1 MSIHKKNDNIIY
13 INLETR
19 SMQKMKK
26 ENGITLIAL
35 AVTVIILMILVGTGV
50 TAVYTG
56 INEVKD
62 NKLQTEL
69 GIVRQAIQEQ
79 YALAEAV
86 QKTKVLASEP
96 QVSFWAGDRVYPT
109 DPIYIPTNDYIDPED
124 KNGQIFIDKVT
135 NRVTPTYQEE
145 FYYRLNAEQL
155 KEIGVGNKTVMK
167 GEEETEVGVSKY
179 TYIVNYSTGE
189 VYNESKKVTSTHH
202 LLYLPSTVFPTASNS
217 EEEGRF
223 QDWN

>member
-1 MSIHKKNDNIIY
+1 MSFYSKNDSILY
-13 INLETR
+13 INLDTR
-19 SMQKMKK
+19 SMQMIKK
-26 ENGITLIAL
+26 EKGITLISL
-35 AVTVIILMILVGTGV
+35 SVTVIILLILAGTGMTV
-50 TAVYTG
+50 VYTG

-69 GIVRQAIQEQ
+69 GIVRQAIMEQ
-79 YALAEAV
+79 YGLAQAV

-96 QVSFWAGDRVYPT
+96 AVSFWVGDRIDPS
-109 DPIYIPTNDYIDPED
+109 DPIYIPTNDSINPED
-124 KNGQIFIDKVT
+124 QNAQIFIDKVT

-155 KEIGVGNKTVMK
+155 KQIGVGNKTVIK
-167 GEEETEVGVSKY
+167 DDEETETGVSKY

-189 VYNESKKVTSTHH
+189 VYNETKKVTSTHN
-202 LLYLPSTVFPTASNS
+202 LLYLPSTVYDLGSKT
-217 EEEGRF
+217 EEEENF

>member
-19 SMQKMKK
+19 SMQMMKK
-26 ENGITLIAL
+26 EKGITLIAL
-35 AVTVIILMILVGTGV
+35 AVTVIVLMILVGTGV

-69 GIVRQAIQEQ
+69 GIVRQAILEQ
-79 YALAEAV
+79 YTLAEAV
-86 QKTKVLASEP
+86 QKTKIPANEP
-96 QVSFWAGDRVYPT
+96 QVSFWVGDRINLFEEKIEVPVK
-109 DPIYIPTNDYIDPED
+109 INAED
-124 KNGQIFIDKVT
+124 QNAQIFIDKIT
-135 NRVTPTYQEE
+135 NYVTPTYQED

-155 KEIGVGNKTVMK
+155 KEIGIGNKTVIK
-167 GEEETEVGVSKY
+167 DNEETEVGVSKY

-189 VYNESKKVTSTHH
+189 VYNDTRKATSTGNW
-202 LLYLPSTVFPTASNS
+202 LYLPSTVFNTESNS
-217 EEEGRF
+217 DDEDRF

>member
-1 MSIHKKNDNIIY
+1 MQMMKN
-13 INLETR
+13 E
-19 SMQKMKK
+19 K
-26 ENGITLIAL
+26 GITLIAL

>member
-1 MSIHKKNDNIIY
+1 
-13 INLETR
+13 
-19 SMQKMKK
+19 MQKMKK

-86 QKTKVLASEP
+86 QKTKVPASES

-202 LLYLPSTVFPTASNS
+202 LLYLPSTVFSTASNS

>member
-19 SMQKMKK
+19 SMQMMKK
-26 ENGITLIAL
+26 EKGITLIAL
-35 AVTVIILMILVGTGV
+35 AVTVIVLMILVGTGV

-69 GIVRQAIQEQ
+69 GIVRQAILEQ
-79 YALAEAV
+79 YTLAEAV
-86 QKTKVLASEP
+86 QKTKVPASEP
-96 QVSFWAGDRVYPT
+96 QVSFWVGDRINPS
-109 DPIYIPTNDYIDPED
+109 DPIYVPTDINPED
-124 KNGQIFIDKVT
+124 QNAQIFMDKIT
-135 NRVTPTYQEE
+135 NRVTPTYQED

-155 KEIGVGNKTVMK
+155 KEIGIGNKTVIK
-167 GEEETEVGVSKY
+167 DNEETEVGVSKY

-189 VYNESKKVTSTHH
+189 VYNESRKATSTGNW
-202 LLYLPSTVFPTASNS
+202 LYLPSTVFPMESNS
-217 EEEGRF
+217 EEDHFE
-223 QDWN
+223 DWN